1 MRVRHYFAFFLLPT
15 SNKIKNES
23 KDQFNNVFG
32 LYIVGLRV
40 LCTNLAKLD
49 VTEYPK
55 KIALYRRA
63 DDTRAGR
70 ALYLKCKLSIHAPDP
85 ITY

>member
-1 MRVRHYFAFFLLPT
+1 MLFILPPT

-23 KDQFNNVFG
+23 KDQFNNVVV
-32 LYIVGLRV
+32 LYIVVLRV

-55 KIALYRRA
+55 KLPCTTVLR
-63 DDTRAGR
+63 T
-70 ALYLKCKLSIHAPDP
+70 HAQGEHY
-85 ITY
+85 I

>member
-1 MRVRHYFAFFLLPT
+1 MLFLLLPT

-49 VTEYPK
+49 VTENPK
-55 KIALYRRA
+55 ILPCTAVLM
-63 DDTRAGR
+63 T
-70 ALYLKCKLSIHAPDP
+70 HAQGEHY
-85 ITY
+85 I

>member
-1 MRVRHYFAFFLLPT
+1 MLFLLLPT

-23 KDQFNNVFG
+23 KDQFNNVVG

-49 VTEYPK
+49 VTENPK
-55 KIALYRRA
+55 K
-63 DDTRAGR
+63 
-70 ALYLKCKLSIHAPDP
+70 CPVP
-85 ITY
+85 PC

>member
-1 MRVRHYFAFFLLPT
+1 MICLFLFLST

-23 KDQFNNVFG
+23 KDQFNNVVG

-40 LCTNLAKLD
+40 LCTNLAKL
-49 VTEYPK
+49 E
-55 KIALYRRA
+55 
-63 DDTRAGR
+63 
-70 ALYLKCKLSIHAPDP
+70 LSIHAPDP